1 VADPS
6 TPRAIRDRG
15 HETYDYWRYKGRG
28 WEWFRPVLARMH
40 PVPPVLDV
48 GAGTGLFVECCLRSG
63 VRAVGLELSQEGVAE
78 MAARGLPV
86 VRADLWLPFP
96 FRDDSFGSALAH
108 HVLEHVPPETERA
121 VLREIRRVLR
131 PGGFLYVI
139 SPNVHQP
146 GAADP
151 DHVNLFTPHQ
161 LRGELRAA
169 GFSRVSLGTNY
180 WRPLW
185 EPALRLGRVGGL
197 LSGALW
203 KIAPVDRYAGSASA
217 MAWK

>member
-1 VADPS
+1 MAEP
-6 TPRAIRDRG
+6 AAARDRG
-15 HETYDYWRYKGRG
+15 HETYDYWRYRGRG
-28 WEWFRPVLARMH
+28 WEWFRPVLARMR
-40 PVPPVLDV
+40 PAPPVLDI
-48 GAGTGLFVECCLRSG
+48 GAGIGLFTECCVRSG
-63 VRAVGLELSQEGVAE
+63 VPALGLELSEEGVAG

-96 FRDDSFGSALAH
+96 FRDGSFGSALAH
-108 HVLEHVPPETERA
+108 HVLEHIPLETERT
-121 VLREIRRVLR
+121 VLREVRRVLR

-146 GAADP
+146 GAEDP
-151 DHVNLFTPHQ
+151 DHINLFTPRQ
-161 LRGELRAA
+161 LQRELVAA

-185 EPALRLGRVGGL
+185 EPAFRLGRIGGL

-203 KIAPVDRYAGSASA
+203 KVAPIDRFAGSASA
-217 MAWK
+217 IAWK

>member
-1 VADPS
+1 M
-6 TPRAIRDRG
+6 R
-15 HETYDYWRYKGRG
+15 
-28 WEWFRPVLARMH
+28 
-40 PVPPVLDV
+40 PVPPVLDI
-48 GAGTGLFVECCLRSG
+48 GAGIGLFTECCVQSG
-63 VRAVGLELSQEGVAE
+63 VRAVGLELSKEGVDG

-96 FRDDSFGSALAH
+96 FRDGSFGSALAH
-108 HVLEHVPPETERA
+108 HVLEDIPLETERA
-121 VLREIRRVLR
+121 VLREVRRVLR
-131 PGGFLYVI
+131 PGGFVYVI
-139 SPNVHQP
+139 SPNVFQP
-146 GAADP
+146 GAEDAD
-151 DHVNLFTPHQ
+151 HINLFTPHQ

-185 EPALRLGRVGGL
+185 EPPLRLGRIGSL

-203 KIAPVDRYAGSASA
+203 KVAPIDRLAGSASA